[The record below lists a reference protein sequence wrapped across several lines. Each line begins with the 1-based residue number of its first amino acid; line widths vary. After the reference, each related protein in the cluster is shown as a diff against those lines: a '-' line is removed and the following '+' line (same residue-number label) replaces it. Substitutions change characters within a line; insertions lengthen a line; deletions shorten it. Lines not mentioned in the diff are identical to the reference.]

1 MSDNTS
7 IEWADTTWSPL
18 LGCDRVSPGC
28 DNCYAITQAHIRA
41 ANPHPRVAAAFA
53 GLTERTE
60 HGVDWTGRINQL
72 PDRLTQPFTWRKPRK
87 VFVNSLAD
95 LFHDGVSDEFI
106 ARVWQVMS
114 VTPQH
119 TYQIL
124 TKRHAR
130 MRSWVTRWYS
140 GEIAEPYDVRPVPG
154 YPGYSVTTRGEVFGK
169 RSDTTAGLTQE
180 EGRQGHCRV
189 TMHREGS
196 PRSGER
202 EFVHRLVL
210 AAFVRPPVPGEQACH
225 RNGDP
230 TDNRLS
236 NLYWGT
242 QADNW
247 RDRRSHGNGRSY
259 HKLSVEDVAEIRRR
273 YGAGESAYRIA
284 QDYPVSDTQIRNVI
298 SDRQWRKTP
307 VDVPTPAP
315 ARVVLD
321 HCWLGVSVE
330 DQKRADLRIPA
341 LLASP
346 AAVRW
351 ISAEPLLGPVDLTRI
366 SRPSRQQPE
375 LVWDVLNQRYG
386 VPGRW
391 QAPMT
396 AEARLDWVVVGGE
409 SGPGARPMHPEWA
422 RSLRDQCTA
431 AGVAYLFKQW
441 GAWGLGARHP
451 EGEDGPGDM
460 FINPD
465 GETGHVWFNEDLGYP
480 TNYAGPWGE
489 GSQIVS
495 RVGKKRAGRELDG
508 QTWDEFPTTRTAV
521 A

>member
-7 IEWADTTWSPL
+7 IEWSDATWNPVT
-18 LGCDRVSPGC
+18 GCTKVSPGC
-28 DNCYAITQAHIRA
+28 DNCYAETFAERWRGTPGHHFERGFDLTLRPERLEQPLRWKR
-41 ANPHPRVAAAFA
+41 PR
-53 GLTERTE
+53 
-60 HGVDWTGRINQL
+60 RI
-72 PDRLTQPFTWRKPRK
+72 
-87 VFVNSLAD
+87 FVNSMSD
-95 LFHDGVSDEFI
+95 LFHDGVPDEFI
-106 ARVWQVMS
+106 ARVFAVMA
-114 VTPQH
+114 VAPHH
-119 TYQIL
+119 TFQLL
-124 TKRHAR
+124 TKRHGR
-130 MRSWVTRWYS
+130 MRSLLNS
-140 GEIAEPYDVRPVPG
+140 AD
-154 YPGYSVTTRGEVFGK
+154 
-169 RSDTTAGLTQE
+169 
-180 EGRQGHCRV
+180 
-189 TMHREGS
+189 
-196 PRSGER
+196 
-202 EFVHRLVL
+202 FV
-210 AAFVRPPVPGEQACH
+210 
-225 RNGDP
+225 
-230 TDNRLS
+230 
-236 NLYWGT
+236 
-242 QADNW
+242 
-247 RDRRSHGNGRSY
+247 
-259 HKLSVEDVAEIRRR
+259 
-273 YGAGESAYRIA
+273 ESF
-284 QDYPVSDTQIRNVI
+284 QDA
-298 SDRQWRKTP
+298 
-307 VDVPTPAP
+307 VDVLVGDERDFIPPWP
-315 ARVVLD
+315 LPNV
-321 HCWLGVSVE
+321 WLGVSVE

-508 QTWDEFPTTRTAV
+508 QTWDQFPTTRTAV